1 MLFNS
6 VSVCHSLFI
15 VFIKAWHIIIL
26 YISDKTM
33 CNKVAKYV
41 RVKSL
46 YGTPQDL
53 SDTSSG
59 LVYAKGVWEVF
70 SDFNAECS

>member
-1 MLFNS
+1 MS
-6 VSVCHSLFI
+6 CFI
-15 VFIKAWHIIIL
+15 VFIKVWHIIIL

-33 CNKVAKYV
+33 SDKVLKYV

-59 LVYAKGVWEVF
+59 LVYAKGVREVF
-70 SDFNAECS
+70 SGFDAECS